1 MAHFFPDAETVAE
14 ARTRL
19 AEGHYGDLDQTMNVG
34 DLVRPHTRQT
44 REMIAEFGTLADEL
58 GLREADSTGF
68 IVLVP
73 VVVNGASLTT
83 PVLVDVDHLEL
94 SFTSHPTFGAGA
106 IPDDILLS
114 NPNLPPAIR
123 EQLLGVLAT
132 WHNTAV
138 AERET

>member
-14 ARTRL
+14 ARMRL
-19 AEGHYGDLDQTMNVG
+19 AEGHYGDLDQTMNVSS
-34 DLVRPHTRQT
+34 LARPHTRQT
-44 REMIAEFGTLADEL
+44 KQMIAEFGLLADEL
-58 GLREADSTGF
+58 GLREDDATGF

-73 VVVNGASLTT
+73 VIVNGSSLTT
-83 PVLVDVDHLEL
+83 PVLVDVDHQEL

-106 IPDDILLS
+106 IPDDVISS

-132 WHNTAV
+132 WHNPGA

>member
-1 MAHFFPDAETVAE
+1 MAHFFPDPETVAE

-19 AEGHYGDLDQTMNVG
+19 AEGHYGDLDLTMNVG
-34 DLVRPHTRQT
+34 GLARPHTRQT
-44 REMIAEFGTLADEL
+44 GEMIAEFGMLADAL
-58 GLREADSTGF
+58 GLRESDASGF

-83 PVLVDVDHLEL
+83 PVLVDVDHQEL

-106 IPDDILLS
+106 IPDDVLSS
-114 NPNLPPAIR
+114 NPDLPPAVR

-132 WHNTAV
+132 WHNTAT

>member
-1 MAHFFPDAETVAE
+1 MAHFFPDAQTVAH
-14 ARTRL
+14 ARARL
-19 AEGHYGDLDQTMNVG
+19 AEGHYGDLDQTMNVA
-34 DLVRPHTRQT
+34 DLTRPHTRQT
-44 REMIAEFGTLADEL
+44 KEMIAEFGVLADEL
-58 GLREADSTGF
+58 GLREADATGF

-83 PVLVDVDHLEL
+83 PILVDVEHQEL

-106 IPDDILLS
+106 IPDDVIS
-114 NPNLPPAIR
+114 ANPDLPPAVR

-132 WHNTAV
+132 WKNTAA